1 MRKTPENFPKSLQNV
16 FRKDKIIV
24 MDELDTSATTLQ
36 AYNNGIPVVHLNVMT
51 INRRVA
57 DWDKYPVND
66 SRTFS
71 VPENPWAGI
80 TQNPTGASF
89 SFLNSQILSF
99 LSYMFVDIQSI
110 TCHLGIQEH
119 SLLLIQFLKM

>member
-1 MRKTPENFPKSLQNV
+1 
-16 FRKDKIIV
+16 

-71 VPENPWAGI
+71 VPENPWTGI

-89 SFLNSQILSF
+89 SFLNSQNLSF
-99 LSYMFVDIQSI
+99 LPYRFVDILV
-110 TCHLGIQEH
+110 T
-119 SLLLIQFLKM
+119 

>member
-1 MRKTPENFPKSLQNV
+1 
-16 FRKDKIIV
+16 

-36 AYNNGIPVVHLNVMT
+36 VYNNGIPVVHLKVMT

-71 VPENPWAGI
+71 VPEDPMDRDNTEPCRSKFLR
-80 TQNPTGASF
+80 TYLFSYSF
-89 SFLNSQILSF
+89 
-99 LSYMFVDIQSI
+99 V
-110 TCHLGIQEH
+110 
-119 SLLLIQFLKM
+119 